1 MLLKLAILNR
11 RIGGLEQKMREFEIT
26 RRKKLKSVERQHG
39 LITDMNAKYSQALV
53 SYVKYFYE
61 NMDDC
66 EEILTENLK
75 MICFSLDLDQSLIK
89 DPIDSIPLIEI

>member
-1 MLLKLAILNR
+1 
-11 RIGGLEQKMREFEIT
+11 
-26 RRKKLKSVERQHG
+26 
-39 LITDMNAKYSQALV
+39 MNAKNSHALV

-61 NMDDC
+61 NMDEC

-89 DPIDSIPLIEI
+89 DPIDSIPLMEIQKQEIAFTKAPFHIDKEKAKKMQKERSRNKEAYQKCVRK